1 MRSPTADSG
10 VLSAAVLQWLDTLA
24 PLGIFTTDRDL
35 VIRTWNRWLEVNTGH
50 TAAEVIGRL
59 VFEAFP
65 ELERR
70 GFREYYDAALAGQV
84 TVLAHGLHRYIVPVR
99 DADPRIVRQ
108 SGRIGPL
115 DAAGGIVGTVTVVDD
130 VSERVLSERELR
142 TQIEASDRARA
153 LAEEAVRVKDEF
165 LTTLSHEIRTPLN
178 AVLGWTRILLAR
190 RAEPDMLSRALE
202 IIDRNALAQ
211 VRLIDDMLDTA
222 RIMSGKLRLDSQ
234 PVDLVRVVRAAVDVV
249 QPTAVAKN
257 VTIRDEIGSEPLM
270 MRGDPDRL
278 QQIAWNLLAN
288 AVKFTDSQGQ
298 VRVNV
303 AQAGA
308 SLVLT
313 VSDTG
318 EGVAADFLPVIFERF
333 RQADPSATRRH
344 AGLGIG
350 LSLVRQLV
358 ELHGGRIAVTSE
370 VGVGSVFTVTFPC
383 LAEFAGTG
391 DASAAAPSSMTL
403 ADLRILVVD
412 DQIDGREM
420 LTVAL
425 EQHGAQVTGVST
437 AAELLVLLDRTS
449 RYDLPHAIVV
459 DVHEADDAA
468 LAVISALGRRSAGR
482 GGEIPVL
489 AVTSHGSA
497 QLKCRVLAAGF
508 HAHLA
513 KPLSPETLAT
523 AVRNLVRAS

>member
-1 MRSPTADSG
+1 MRSSTADSG
-10 VLSAAVLQWLDTLA
+10 VLGAAVLQWLETLA

-35 VIRTWNRWLEVNTGH
+35 VIRSWNRWLEVNTGH
-50 TAAEVIGRL
+50 AASDVIGRS

-65 ELERR
+65 ELESR
-70 GFREYYDAALAGQV
+70 GFREYYDGGLAGQV

-99 DADPRIVRQ
+99 GADGRSVRQ

-115 DAAGGIVGTVTVVDD
+115 DAGGGIVGTVTVVDD
-130 VSERVLSERELR
+130 VSERLMSERELR

-190 RAEPDMLSRALE
+190 RAEPEMLSRALE

-234 PVDLVRVVRAAVDVV
+234 PVDLARVVRAAIDVV

-257 VTIRDEIGSEPLM
+257 VTIRDEIDSEPRM

-288 AVKFTDSQGQ
+288 AVKFTEPQGQ
-298 VRVNV
+298 VGVRV
-303 AQAGA
+303 AQAGG

-318 EGVAADFLPVIFERF
+318 EGISADFLPVIFERF

-358 ELHGGRIAVTSE
+358 ELHGGRIGVTSE
-370 VGVGSVFTVTFPC
+370 LGVGSTFTVTFPC
-383 LAEFAGTG
+383 LPEFAGIAE
-391 DASAAAPSSMTL
+391 ASGAESSSVTL
-403 ADLRILVVD
+403 AHLRIVVVN
-412 DQIDGREM
+412 DQIEGREM

-425 EQHGAQVTGVST
+425 EQHGAQVIGVST
-437 AAELLVLLDRTS
+437 TAEVLALLDRTS
-449 RYDLPHAIVV
+449 RYDLPHAIVAE
-459 DVHEADDAA
+459 VHEADDAA
-468 LAVISALGRRSAGR
+468 LGLIAALGRRSAAR
-482 GGEIPVL
+482 GGEIPAV
-489 AVTSHGSA
+489 AVTSYGGA
-497 QLKCRVLAAGF
+497 QLKRRVLAAGF

-513 KPLSPETLAT
+513 KPLSPETLANV
-523 AVRNLVRAS
+523 VRNLVRAS